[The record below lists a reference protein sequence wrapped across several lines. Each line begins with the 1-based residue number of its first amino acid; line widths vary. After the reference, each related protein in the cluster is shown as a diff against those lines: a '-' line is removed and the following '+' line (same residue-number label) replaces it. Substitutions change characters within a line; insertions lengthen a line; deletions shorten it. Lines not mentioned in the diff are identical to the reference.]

1 MHALGA
7 RMVDWSTRPLC
18 TCTTRGPESPP
29 MENTDGWPRS
39 GLSSKLHAVVD
50 TNGLPVCLALT
61 TGKALDN
68 CRVLALLA
76 GPEIGSNVACG
87 SVDRCYDAEW
97 IRALDG
103 LHCTA
108 LGQTSH
114 SNEPEEWTRTALAIQ
129 SSCSSTRLSNVAVPQ
144 SLLQTSSQ
152 LPRRHSA
159 CRPSG

>member
-1 MHALGA
+1 MHSLSV
-7 RMVDWSTRPLC
+7 RRRSTRPLR
-18 TCTTRGPESPP
+18 TCTSSGPESPP
-29 MENTDGWPRS
+29 MENTDGCPRS

-50 TNGLPVCLALT
+50 TNGLPVRLALT

-68 CRVLALLA
+68 CPVLALLA
-76 GPEIGSNVACG
+76 GPEIGSDVACG
-87 SVDRCYDAEW
+87 SVDRGYDAEW

-103 LHCTA
+103 PHCTGH
-108 LGQTSH
+108 GQTSH
-114 SNEPEEWTRTALAIQ
+114 RNEPGESGPSTALAIQ